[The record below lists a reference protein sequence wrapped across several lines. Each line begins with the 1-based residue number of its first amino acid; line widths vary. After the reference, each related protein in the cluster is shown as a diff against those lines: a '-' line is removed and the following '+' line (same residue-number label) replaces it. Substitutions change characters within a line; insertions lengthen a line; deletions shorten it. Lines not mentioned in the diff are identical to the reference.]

1 MKSPQ
6 HTLHALLSSNCTNSP
21 LCRLK
26 KHFLNLYTNDSM
38 LVLKEKEGERQHSKL
53 QGLLTNKLKAF
64 KLGYRRKII
73 FSSLRQVG
81 QTEEEP
87 QSSKSKQ
94 TGKCISTHE
103 SKEETSFCSFLA
115 CFRASVFYTPKMTD
129 LELTQTEGLTSVT
142 TVRRT
147 VE

>member
-1 MKSPQ
+1 MKSQ
-6 HTLHALLSSNCTNSP
+6 RTLHALLSSDCTNSP

-26 KHFLNLYTNDSM
+26 KHFPSSNTNNSM

-64 KLGYRRKII
+64 QLGYRRKII
-73 FSSLRQVG
+73 FSSLCQVG

-87 QSSKSKQ
+87 QQSSKSKQ
-94 TGKCISTHE
+94 MGKCLSAHE
-103 SKEETSFCSFLA
+103 SKEETSFSSFLA

-129 LELTQTEGLTSVT
+129 LELIQAEGLTSVT
-142 TVRRT
+142 TIRRT
-147 VE
+147 AE